1 MNRRRFIQSGA
12 CLGIAAMQP
21 LSSLAGNP
29 SQTAQFLEGTPQGES
44 VKAIEI
50 VEDSRKAQI
59 GIVAVG
65 GAGGAIISKLNGKLS
80 HLSRSI
86 AIDTDQ
92 DALRGVAVD
101 LKILLGSHQ
110 DSNLYSAA
118 AKEQIAKATTNL
130 DLVFIVAGMG
140 GATGTAIAPLVAQVL
155 KEKNITTVGAA
166 ITPTFFD
173 VEQSHQIAQS
183 GLFELSR
190 MANSTFR
197 IANGGLASSSIG
209 EPLGPPRMV
218 QSIRSSIPSEREP
231 LAWLTLGLDRR
242 LLSKTV
248 RNDFI
253 FSVATSAFEQLYRG
267 ITVPFSESGLVTV
280 GIEDIKQTISDGG
293 RSALGFGSCRGS
305 NAPETAT
312 YRAITHPLLGE
323 RLLRTASIIFVSIEG
338 SAATLYRF
346 KDINTIL
353 TEIRSSIGD
362 VAHDQIIFA
371 SATWNETLNSEFR
384 VTILAVGVQ
393 SV

>member
-21 LSSLAGNP
+21 LSSLAENTA
-29 SQTAQFLEGTPQGES
+29 QTAVFLEGTPQGKL
-44 VKAIEI
+44 VTAIEI
-50 VEDSRKAQI
+50 VEDLRKAQI

-65 GAGGAIISKLNGKLS
+65 GAGGAILSRLNGKLS
-80 HLSRSI
+80 HLSRLI

-110 DSNLYSAA
+110 DSNLYSADT
-118 AKEQIAKATTNL
+118 KEQIAKAAANL

-140 GATGTAIAPLVAQVL
+140 GTTGTAIAPLVAQVL

-166 ITPTFFD
+166 ITPTFLD
-173 VEQSHQIAQS
+173 VEQGHQIAQS

-190 MANSTFR
+190 MANSTFQ
-197 IANGGLASSSIG
+197 IANGGLARYSRG

-218 QSIRSSIPSEREP
+218 RSIQAPRPSEREP
-231 LAWLTLGLDRR
+231 LAWLTQVLDRR
-242 LLSKTV
+242 LFSKTV
-248 RNDFI
+248 RNDLI
-253 FSVATSAFEQLYRG
+253 FSDATSAFEQLYRG

-280 GIEDIKQTISDGG
+280 DIEDIKETISDGG
-293 RSALGFGSCRGS
+293 RSALGFGSSRGS

-346 KDINTIL
+346 KDINTIF

-371 SATWNETLNSEFR
+371 SATWNETLHSEFR
-384 VTILAVGVQ
+384 VTILAAGVQ